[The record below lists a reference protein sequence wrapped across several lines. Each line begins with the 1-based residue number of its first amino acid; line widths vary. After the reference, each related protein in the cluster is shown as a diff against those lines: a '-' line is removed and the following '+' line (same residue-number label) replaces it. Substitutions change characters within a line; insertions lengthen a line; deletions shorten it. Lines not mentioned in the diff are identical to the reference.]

1 VLAALL
7 TSLLYPALPEK
18 EGVFEIYSEDQLEFA
33 SRGRAVLLVFSS
45 DSCPD
50 CIRLSRKY
58 SEIRQLL
65 PEGVLLAE
73 VPYKP
78 GVTDSLFEMYGVTVT
93 PTLFVM
99 RDGKVVARRE
109 GLATENPA
117 DIAEWVSSSL
127 GGSTNQESGR
137 APLSTSLG
145 LFALPA
151 LGFLAA
157 FSPCSLPFVI
167 AVGGAVA
174 SELSSAGSSKRAL
187 YPLLAFSAGA
197 FASLLLLA
205 LSFSALMLVVHRI
218 EVFTAVLMI
227 MVGTLSLSSS
237 GLYPSFSKIPR
248 GRGAYAVY
256 ALSGMIAIQCSAPLF
271 VGSAALLSAGF
282 LKFGVLRPALALLGM
297 WAAYLVA
304 SLLASV
310 LFKGASLL
318 VKNARLVDALA
329 AVAFFAAGI
338 LFLAW

>member
-1 VLAALL
+1 L
-7 TSLLYPALPEK
+7 
-18 EGVFEIYSEDQLEFA
+18 EIYSEGQLESA
-33 SRGRAVLLVFSS
+33 SKGRAVLLVFSS

-58 SEIRQLL
+58 GEIRQLL

-73 VPYKP
+73 IPYKP
-78 GVTDSLFEMYGVTVT
+78 GVTDSLFDMYRVTAT

-99 RDGKVVARRE
+99 RDGKVIARRE
-109 GLATENPA
+109 GMVTESPA

-127 GGSTNQESGR
+127 GGSTNKESGR
-137 APLSTSLG
+137 SPLSASLG

-197 FASLLLLA
+197 FASLLMLA

-218 EVFTAVLMI
+218 EVFTALLMI
-227 MVGTLSLSSS
+227 MVGTLSLFSS
-237 GLYPSFSKIPR
+237 GLYPSFSKVPR
-248 GRGAYAVY
+248 RGGAYAVY

-271 VGSAALLSAGF
+271 LGSAVLVSAGF
-282 LKFGVLRPALALLGM
+282 LKFGVLRPLLALLGM
-297 WAAYLVA
+297 WVAYLGA

-318 VKNARLVDALA
+318 VKNPRLVDALVA
-329 AVAFFAAGI
+329 AAFLAAGVI
-338 LFLAW
+338 LLAW